1 MSGERNKTL
10 LLVDDETNILKSL
23 NRLFRR
29 EGYTIFTANSGPE
42 GIELLNQHDI
52 AVILSDQRMPNMS
65 GTEFLKKAK
74 EIRPNSVRIVLSGY
88 TDIESITTAINEG
101 SIFKFLTKP
110 WDDDQLKANIREAFE
125 LHSLK
130 EKNEQLNLEISE
142 KNKALKHTNDE
153 LRKTAAENERLIRV
167 QTQALQMSQAVFA
180 RVPVGLISIDS
191 DLRIQV
197 YNETAL
203 TNLALEF
210 QGIIGF
216 HIKDVFPA
224 NLLKLIEN
232 CDSQLVSKEQIGK
245 RSFECH
251 VSRIDMPENLY
262 GYFIA
267 LMPA

>member
-1 MSGERNKTL
+1 MTCDRDKTL
-10 LLVDDETNILKSL
+10 LLVDDEPNILKSL
-23 NRLFRR
+23 NRVFRR
-29 EGYTIFTANSGPE
+29 EGYTIFTANSGLE

-52 AVILSDQRMPNMS
+52 AVILSDQRMPSMS

-74 EIRPNSVRIVLSGY
+74 EIRPNSVRIVLSGF

-130 EKNEQLNLEISE
+130 EKNEQLNREISE
-142 KNKALKHTNDE
+142 KNKALKITNDE

-167 QTQALQMSQAVFA
+167 QAQALQMSQAVFA

-191 DLRIQV
+191 EQCIQV

-203 TNLALEF
+203 ANLNLNL

-216 HIKDVFPA
+216 HINDVLPPC
-224 NLLKLIEN
+224 LLKLIEN
-232 CDSQLVSKEQIGK
+232 CETQIVSNEAIGQ
-245 RSFECH
+245 RTFECH
-251 VSRIDMPENLY
+251 VSKVEMPNNLH
-262 GYFIA
+262 GFFIV
-267 LMPA
+267 LMPT